1 MSETAPRAGPG
12 RNQATALS
20 LPAKLMFKG
29 GTIGA
34 SRHFEKIS
42 GVDGGRARRHGGPKD
57 RAASGD
63 KAEAIAKAAKKL
75 REVMQQKNP
84 NRRTDGGKIV
94 LNGKTYVRKQILAV
108 GGMGMVERFTE
119 EHAGKTVIVKQV
131 KFSGM
136 KEQFVGEARAHW
148 QVSGGGSVEGD
159 PHAMKMDGAAV
170 DDRGNLSTPRGN
182 ARPQPLPQG
191 IQPMHVER

>member
-1 MSETAPRAGPG
+1 MEDELAAMAG
-12 RNQATALS
+12 L
-20 LPAKLMFKG
+20 
-29 GTIGA
+29 
-34 SRHFEKIS
+34 
-42 GVDGGRARRHGGPKD
+42 PKD

-119 EHAGKTVIVKQV
+119 EQTGKTVIVKQV
-131 KFSGM
+131 KFSDM
-136 KEQFVGEARAHW
+136 KEQFVGEAHTL
-148 QVSGGGSVEGD
+148 
-159 PHAMKMDGAAV
+159 AALRRRLR
-170 DDRGNLSTPRGN
+170 RGRS
-182 ARPQPLPQG
+182 AW
-191 IQPMHVER
+191 